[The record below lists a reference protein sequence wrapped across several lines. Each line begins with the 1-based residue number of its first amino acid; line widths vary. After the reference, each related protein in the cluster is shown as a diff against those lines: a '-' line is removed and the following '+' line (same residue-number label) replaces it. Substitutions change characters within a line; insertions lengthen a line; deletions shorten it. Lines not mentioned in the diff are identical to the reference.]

1 VNSLWKL
8 TELDAARFSFEVGN
22 FRHGGFDMEL
32 RFINR
37 ESDFLIFET
46 ESGDRARVVIDD
58 SLREAVKRIP
68 QITSSGVSPKD
79 VQSAVRS
86 GKKPEQIAAEFNVP
100 LEAVMPFAAPI
111 LDELRFVLQQAL
123 TTKVSHGNRMQDFG
137 ELVAATYPNP
147 EFEITKPADK
157 WVLTAGTSLKWHFDP
172 KTRVIDPVS
181 PAAQELAKSI
191 SSEREMIR
199 VAPPVSQPAVAE
211 AALPPVKDSAPEEP
225 TDSEPAASVHDLVEE
240 LRARRAATQI
250 KPASAKG
257 RASLP
262 SWDEIVLGTNSDVDS
277 DQGDL

>member
-1 VNSLWKL
+1 
-8 TELDAARFSFEVGN
+8 
-22 FRHGGFDMEL
+22 MEL
-32 RFINR
+32 KFINR

-46 ESGDRARVVIDD
+46 DAGERARVVIDD
-58 SLREAVKRIP
+58 ALREAVKRVP

-79 VQSAVRS
+79 VQSAIRS

-111 LDELRFVLQQAL
+111 LDELRFILQQAL

-137 ELVAATYPNP
+137 ELVSATYPNP

-157 WVLTAGTSLKWHFDP
+157 WVLTAGSSLKWHFDP

-181 PAAQELAKSI
+181 PAAQELAKSVA
-191 SSEREMIR
+191 SEREMIR
-199 VAPPVSQPAVAE
+199 VAPPVAPPAQPATTVIPEIAE
-211 AALPPVKDSAPEEP
+211 VSE
-225 TDSEPAASVHDLVEE
+225 EPAASVHDLVEE

-262 SWDEIVLGTNSDVDS
+262 SWDEIVLGTSSDIDS

>member
-1 VNSLWKL
+1 
-8 TELDAARFSFEVGN
+8 
-22 FRHGGFDMEL
+22 MEL

-37 ESDFLIFET
+37 ESDFLFFET
-46 ESGDRARVVIDD
+46 ESGDKVRVLIDD
-58 SLREAVKRIP
+58 ALREAVKRVP

-79 VQSAVRS
+79 VQAAVRA
-86 GKKPEQIAAEFNVP
+86 GKKPAEIAAEFNVP
-100 LEAVMPFAAPI
+100 VEAVMPFAAPI

-123 TTKVSHGNRMQDFG
+123 TTKVSHGNRMQEFG
-137 ELVAATYPNP
+137 ELVSATYPNS

-157 WVLTAGTSLKWHFDP
+157 WILTAGTSLKWHFDP
-172 KTRVIDPVS
+172 KTRIIDPVS
-181 PAAQELAKSI
+181 QAAQELAKSV

-199 VAPPVSQPAVAE
+199 VAPPAPVEVVSAVPEPEVDSPA
-211 AALPPVKDSAPEEP
+211 
-225 TDSEPAASVHDLVEE
+225 PAASVHDLVEE

-262 SWDEIVLGTNSDVDS
+262 SWDEIVLGTSSDVDS

>member
-1 VNSLWKL
+1 
-8 TELDAARFSFEVGN
+8 
-22 FRHGGFDMEL
+22 MEL
-32 RFINR
+32 KFINR

-46 ESGDRARVVIDD
+46 DAGERARVVIDD
-58 SLREAVKRIP
+58 ALREAVKRVP

-79 VQSAVRS
+79 VQSAIRS
-86 GKKPEQIAAEFNVP
+86 GKKPEQIAAEFSVP

-137 ELVAATYPNP
+137 DLVSATYPNP

-157 WVLTAGTSLKWHFDP
+157 WVLTAGSSLKWHFDP

-181 PAAQELAKSI
+181 PAAQELAKSVA
-191 SSEREMIR
+191 SEREMIR
-199 VAPPVSQPAVAE
+199 VAPPAPPAQPL
-211 AALPPVKDSAPEEP
+211 AAITPEPEEVSAE
-225 TDSEPAASVHDLVEE
+225 TAASVHDLVEE

-262 SWDEIVLGTNSDVDS
+262 SWDEIVLGTSSDVDPN
-277 DQGDL
+277 QGDL

>member
-1 VNSLWKL
+1 
-8 TELDAARFSFEVGN
+8 
-22 FRHGGFDMEL
+22 MEL
-32 RFINR
+32 KFINR

-46 ESGDRARVVIDD
+46 DAGDRARVVIDD
-58 SLREAVKRIP
+58 ALREAVKRVP
-68 QITSSGVSPKD
+68 QITSSGVTPKD
-79 VQSAVRS
+79 VQSAIRS

-123 TTKVSHGNRMQDFG
+123 TTKVSHANRMQDFG
-137 ELVAATYPNP
+137 ELVSATYPNP

-157 WVLTAGTSLKWHFDP
+157 WVLTAGSSLKWHFDP
-172 KTRVIDPVS
+172 KTRVIDPIS
-181 PAAQELAKSI
+181 PAAQELAKSVA
-191 SSEREMIR
+191 SEREMIR
-199 VAPPVSQPAVAE
+199 VAPPSASATQPVTNVVTE
-211 AALPPVKDSAPEEP
+211 PEDAPE
-225 TDSEPAASVHDLVEE
+225 EPAASVHDLVEE

-262 SWDEIVLGTNSDVDS
+262 SWDEIVLGTSSDVDS

>member
-1 VNSLWKL
+1 
-8 TELDAARFSFEVGN
+8 
-22 FRHGGFDMEL
+22 MEL

-46 ESGDRARVVIDD
+46 ESGERARVVIDD
-58 SLREAVKRIP
+58 SLREAVKRVP

-79 VQSAVRS
+79 VQSAIRS

-100 LEAVMPFAAPI
+100 IEAVMPFAAPI
-111 LDELRFVLQQAL
+111 LDELRYVLQQAL
-123 TTKVSHGNRMQDFG
+123 TTKVSHGNRMQEFS
-137 ELVAATYPNP
+137 ELVSATYPNS
-147 EFEITKPADK
+147 EFEITKPSDK
-157 WVLTAGTSLKWHFDP
+157 WVLTAGNSLKWHFDP

-181 PAAQELAKSI
+181 QAAQELAKSI

-199 VAPPVSQPAVAE
+199 VAPPAAPPTSPQPIQSVAQE
-211 AALPPVKDSAPEEP
+211 DENDSHHQAEQ
-225 TDSEPAASVHDLVEE
+225 EPAASVHDLVEE
-240 LRARRAATQI
+240 LRARRAAPQI

-262 SWDEIVLGTNSDVDS
+262 SWDEIVLGTNSDVDA